1 MRVAFGVRWNR
12 RLAGGKAKKRH
23 TYTHTHT
30 AYVLS
35 RGGGEEG
42 GNRMGKKGVEKE
54 KEPHETKR
62 ARFHRSDAQS
72 AATDL
77 PAVCV
82 WLASTAVAT
91 ERSK

>member
-1 MRVAFGVRWNR
+1 MQGARP
-12 RLAGGKAKKRH
+12 KKDTRTRIHIPH
-23 TYTHTHT
+23 TYFQE
-30 AYVLS
+30 AEAK
-35 RGGGEEG
+35 RGGTEWV
-42 GNRMGKKGVEKE
+42 KKGVEKE